1 MSQKIEF
8 RKVIASNKNASLCI
22 NLPKNYAKNL
32 EIEKGD
38 TVKVQ
43 QLGDSVTIK
52 KVKEND

>member
-1 MSQKIEF
+1 MKQNFEF
-8 RKVIASNKNASLCI
+8 RKVVSANRNASLCV
-22 NLPKNYAKNL
+22 NLPKNYTKNL

-43 QLGDSVTIK
+43 QIGESVTIR

>member
-1 MSQKIEF
+1 MDQKYEF

-22 NLPKNYAKNL
+22 NLPKNYTKNL

-43 QLGDSVTIK
+43 QIGESVTIR